1 MNYALAREVY
11 GGLPWMVD
19 RLSFSTLSSMLKDFR
34 NGVPFSAI
42 GESKLNSMS
51 FYGVMTGT
59 RYISSDLKKPAEAQ
73 NEQLIS
79 ITKING
85 PITKNGGRSSYGMQE
100 LAQSMLAA
108 DADPKVIGHVIV
120 ADSGGGSSAGMEIMQ
135 HAIDSLTKTNATVI
149 ERGGVAASAMYG
161 IAAHTKRIFAESKSV
176 TVGSIGSMISFSA
189 QPNKT
194 INAAGEKQ
202 VTIYATPST
211 KKNLWFEEALNN
223 DNYELALSEILNPHV
238 EQFRADMRAQRK
250 NILESQLDGSTYDA
264 GNVIGTLVDE
274 IGGINE
280 AINFVKSESKSNF
293 NNNSNLNNMTPQE
306 IKSQFPEAHAAI
318 FSAGRAEGV
327 TAGAEAEQE
336 RVKSWQVYA
345 AVDQEAVNKGIASGK
360 EISNSEMHAFLLKS
374 TSANALKG
382 IQTDS
387 AKNVVTEESKGAEA
401 EKTADQKE
409 FDALYGKYKATLPNA
424 N

>member
-85 PITKNGGRSSYGMQE
+85 PITKNGGMSSYGMQE
-100 LAQSMLAA
+100 IAQSMLAA

-135 HAIDSLTKTNATVI
+135 HAIDSLTKSNATVI

-194 INAAGEKQ
+194 INAMGEKQ

-223 DNYELALSEILNPHV
+223 DNYGLALSEILDPHV
-238 EQFRADMRAQRK
+238 EHFRSDMRAQRK

-264 GNVIGTLVDE
+264 GDVIGTLVDE
-274 IGGINE
+274 IGGIDE

-306 IKSQFPEAHAAI
+306 IKSQFPDAYAAI
-318 FSAGRAEGV
+318 FNTGRAEGV

-345 AVDQEAVNKGIASGK
+345 AVDQEAVNKGIESGK
-360 EISNSEMHAFLLKS
+360 EISKSESHAFLLKS
-374 TSANALKG
+374 ASAGTLKS
-382 IQTDS
+382 IQNDS
-387 AKNVVTEESKGAEA
+387 SKNVVVPEAQGAAAEE
-401 EKTADQKE
+401 TADQKE
-409 FDALYGKYKATLPNA
+409 FNSLYGKFKVTLPNA